1 MFDNGQDLIATNDR
15 AITALNQVL
24 AQLHK
29 LLIGALPQEN
39 SFLQAQISR
48 TTSQIDLLHISNAH
62 LEAAGVNIQPLSAQA
77 KDDLLDAFNRVDQ
90 AIVQN
95 AIIGAGIDTINDV
108 FSAVAKIG
116 SITHDAAA

>member
-1 MFDNGQDLIATNDR
+1 MFDNAQDLIATNER
-15 AITALNQVL
+15 ALTALNQVL

-48 TTSQIDLLHISNAH
+48 TTSQIDLLHINNAH
-62 LEAAGVNIQPLSAQA
+62 LEAAGVNIQPLSDEA
-77 KDDLLDAFNRVDQ
+77 KNDLLEAFQRVDQ
-90 AIVQN
+90 AIIQN

-116 SITHDAAA
+116 SITHSA

>member
-1 MFDNGQDLIATNDR
+1 MFDTAAELIAANER

-29 LLIGALPQEN
+29 LLIGALPSEN

-48 TTSQIDLLHISNAH
+48 TNSQINLLHISNAH
-62 LEAAGVNIQPLSAQA
+62 LEAAGVGINPLSAEA
-77 KDDLLDAFNRVDQ
+77 KEDLLEAFNRVDQ
-90 AIVQN
+90 AIIQN

-108 FSAVAKIG
+108 FAAVAKIG
-116 SITHDAAA
+116 SITHSA

>member
-1 MFDNGQDLIATNDR
+1 MFDTAAELIQANER

-62 LEAAGVNIQPLSAQA
+62 LEAAGVGIQPLSPAV
-77 KDDLLDAFNRVDQ
+77 KDDLLEAFREVDQ
-90 AIVQN
+90 AIIQN

-108 FSAVAKIG
+108 FAAVAKIG
-116 SITHDAAA
+116 SITHSA